1 MNPFRT
7 PAVVFRKTALLL
19 ALFALLGLTACAPHK
34 PAPVET
40 REAATAKPLA
50 KAKKPDK
57 ATRADQYRVRKGDT
71 LYGIAWRY
79 GMDFERL
86 AAWNGIRK
94 PYRIYPG
101 QTLRLT
107 APAKP
112 TGKSVSRKPKSLA
125 TKRKLATGVAKAS
138 VPKPRAPAQKK
149 PAPAKAKAEPVVAS
163 KPKGKPQALRWRW
176 PTRGSV
182 VQTFRKG
189 DKTRQ
194 GIRIAGQSGQP
205 IVAAE
210 AGRVVYS
217 GSGLPGYGK
226 LIIIKHNKNYL
237 SAYGFNRK
245 ILVSDGDSVN
255 RGERVAEMGQ
265 STSGKSLLHFEIR
278 RSDRVL
284 DPLRV
289 LPKR

>member
-1 MNPFRT
+1 MNPFRR
-7 PAVVFRKTALLL
+7 PEAEIRKTRALLVCAGLL
-19 ALFALLGLTACAPHK
+19 ALAACAPHT

-40 REAATAKPLA
+40 RETKLVKPIR
-50 KAKKPDK
+50 KPVQ
-57 ATRADQYRVRKGDT
+57 ANGLYRVRKGDT

-79 GMDFERL
+79 GKDFEKV
-86 AAWNGIRK
+86 AAWNGIRE
-94 PYRIYPG
+94 PFRIYPG
-101 QTLRLT
+101 QRLRLT
-107 APAKP
+107 PPPAVAKSKPPRRKAVPPAKP
-112 TGKSVSRKPKSLA
+112 RPPVTAPLPPQKTTP
-125 TKRKLATGVAKAS
+125 VA
-138 VPKPRAPAQKK
+138 
-149 PAPAKAKAEPVVAS
+149 PAPAPAAVPPPANAASGNPPDSGAGEPS
-163 KPKGKPQALRWRW
+163 WRW
-176 PTRGSV
+176 PTRGAL
-182 VQTFRKG
+182 VQTFRQG

-194 GIRIAGQSGQP
+194 GIRIAGRSGQP

-210 AGRVVYS
+210 AGKVVYS

-245 ILVSDGDSVN
+245 ILVQDGDSVN
-255 RGERVAEMGQ
+255 RGEQVAEMGQ
-265 STSGKSLLHFEIR
+265 SAGGKPLLHFEIR